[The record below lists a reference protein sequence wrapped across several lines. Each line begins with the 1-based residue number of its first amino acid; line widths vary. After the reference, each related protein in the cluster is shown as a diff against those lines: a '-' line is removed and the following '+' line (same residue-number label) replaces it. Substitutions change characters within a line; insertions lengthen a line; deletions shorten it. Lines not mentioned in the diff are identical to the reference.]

1 MKLIR
6 NTLYKDKLVKSK
18 KIEKIYHASSNQR
31 KLEWLYQSKT
41 VYVRAKSITRNKEA
55 YFTMIKESIH

>member
-6 NTLYKDKLVKSK
+6 KTLYKDKFVKSK

-55 YFTMIKESIH
+55 YFTMITESIH